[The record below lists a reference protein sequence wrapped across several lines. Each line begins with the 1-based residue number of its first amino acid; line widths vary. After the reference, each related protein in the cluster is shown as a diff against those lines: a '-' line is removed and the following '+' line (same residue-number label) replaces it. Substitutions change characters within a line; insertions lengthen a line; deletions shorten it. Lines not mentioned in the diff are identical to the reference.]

1 MLKSSDK
8 LKIEKYIQK
17 IIDGLM
23 KDTKESISS
32 GMSDRQV
39 IGRITKATVNKVTP
53 ESKMIMSSVYN
64 MLMDET
70 LSEEIFQDPEN
81 KTAFYQMDIL
91 KDLNSKFIFYVPDQI
106 DYQESKKELDNW
118 IKGGSAVVVVA
129 GGVASI
135 KFKSFIPFGVSLAVA
150 LAAIMGMI
158 IYNNSKNNNK
168 TNINLNINLLVSEYL
183 NSVKKSLLDWIETI
197 ENYYDER
204 VEQIKKGMNA

>member
-1 MLKSSDK
+1 MLKSNDK
-8 LKIEKYIQK
+8 KKIEAYIQK

-23 KDTKESISS
+23 KDTNESISS

-39 IGRITKATVNKVTP
+39 IDRITKAAVNKITP

-64 MLMDET
+64 MLMDQT
-70 LSEEIFQDPEN
+70 LSEESFQDPEI
-81 KTAFYQMDIL
+81 KTEFYQMDIL
-91 KDLNSKFIFYVPDQI
+91 KDLNSKFTFEVPAHI

-118 IKGGSAVVVVA
+118 IKGGSVAIVVV

-135 KFKSFIPFGVSLAVA
+135 KFKSFIPVGISLAVA

-168 TNINLNINLLVSEYL
+168 TNINGLVTEYL
-183 NSVKKSLLDWIETI
+183 NSVQESLLAWVETI
-197 ENYYDER
+197 ESYYDEK
-204 VEQIKKGMNA
+204 VEQLKKGMNV